1 MKTMDQI
8 VVSHFT
14 RTPSMQVQDV
24 YKLLHQAA
32 MGSEHAVSDEQVAL
46 EWLEREM
53 NEMGDGPD
61 DPLLDPISP
70 DGQILRVHL
79 RSFLSSRKNPQ
90 ALLKAFIRTGND
102 WHGSIIKLKE
112 YCTTVVQ
119 LAQSGLISI
128 PPGEIEPI
136 LDKMQADGY
145 PAVHHSTDYV
155 RLYRPA
161 YRVVARQFLEEK

>member
-1 MKTMDQI
+1 MDLI

-32 MGSEHAVSDEQVAL
+32 MGSEHAISDEQAAR
-46 EWLEREM
+46 EWLEQEM
-53 NEMGDGPD
+53 KEMGDGPD

-79 RSFLSSRKNPQ
+79 RSFLSAGKNPQ
-90 ALLKAFIRTGND
+90 ALLKAFIRTGNE
-102 WHGSIIKLKE
+102 WHGSLGKLE
-112 YCTTVVQ
+112 DYGNTVIQ
-119 LAQSGLISI
+119 LAWSGAISI
-128 PPGEIEPI
+128 PPGETECF
-136 LDKMQADGY
+136 LSKMQADGY
-145 PAVHHSTDYV
+145 PAVHHSSDYQ

-161 YRVVARQFLEEK
+161 YRVVARQFLEDK